1 MRASCETD
9 LAREFPLAVVA
20 KWLGNTQPVAMRH
33 YVDVTD
39 ADFERAATGGGVPD
53 SKAAQKAAQSVR
65 VRSGNESQPEGS
77 AQEKT
82 PVLQD
87 AATSRESVQN
97 RGMEAAGIEPASC
110 GLLTRASTCV
120 VR

>member
-1 MRASCETD
+1 M
-9 LAREFPLAVVA
+9 A

>member
-1 MRASCETD
+1 MPGRRDWIGELNGCRSA
-9 LAREFPLAVVA
+9 F
-20 KWLGNTQPVAMRH
+20 
-33 YVDVTD
+33 VDVPD
-39 ADFERAATGGGVPD
+39 ADFERAATDGGVSD
-53 SKAAQKAAQSVR
+53 TKAAQSVR
-65 VRSGNESQPEGS
+65 VRSGNESQAEGS

-87 AATSRESVQN
+87 SAISRESVQN
-97 RGMEAAGIEPASC
+97 RGMEAGGIEPPSC

>member
-1 MRASCETD
+1 MRY
-9 LAREFPLAVVA
+9 
-20 KWLGNTQPVAMRH
+20 

-53 SKAAQKAAQSVR
+53 SKAAQSVR
-65 VRSGNESQPEGS
+65 VRSGYESQAEGA

-87 AATSRESVQN
+87 SANPCKTGVWRRGELNPRPVES
-97 RGMEAAGIEPASC
+97 
-110 GLLTRASTCV
+110 
-120 VR
+120 

>member
-1 MRASCETD
+1 
-9 LAREFPLAVVA
+9 
-20 KWLGNTQPVAMRH
+20 MRH

-53 SKAAQKAAQSVR
+53 SKAAQSVR
-65 VRSGNESQPEGS
+65 VRSGYESQAEGS

-97 RGMEAAGIEPASC
+97 RGMEAEGFQRPIRKPFFYS
-110 GLLTRASTCV
+110 GLRQLAKSQK
-120 VR
+120 

>member
-1 MRASCETD
+1 MGATD
-9 LAREFPLAVVA
+9 ALLRT
-20 KWLGNTQPVAMRH
+20 WLGTQDEPSFELVGNTQAVAMRH

-53 SKAAQKAAQSVR
+53 SKAAQSVR
-65 VRSGNESQPEGS
+65 VRSGYESRAEGW

-87 AATSRESVQN
+87 AATSRESGQN

-110 GLLTRASTCV
+110 GLLTRTSTCV